1 MESVPVLLL
10 QFATQTNTSDI
21 DTTFKYVYQ
30 SFKLYGPKTNVF
42 LVYDSPIPMGDL
54 KMKAPLVSQWKHC
67 RLKHDKRVFFILPRE
82 KTKTKTKTKTKHT
95 SKQTN
100 KQTNKQTSNNT
111 NKQTKQKQ
119 TNTPTLQ
126 N

>member
-42 LVYDSPIPMGDL
+42 LVYDSPIPMCDL
-54 KMKAPLVSQWKHC
+54 KMEAPLVSQWKHC

-82 KTKTKTKTKTKHT
+82 KPKTKTKYT

-100 KQTNKQTSNNT
+100 KQANKQTSNNT

>member
-42 LVYDSPIPMGDL
+42 LVYDSPIPMCDL
-54 KMKAPLVSQWKHC
+54 KMEAPLVSQWKHC
-67 RLKHDKRVFFILPRE
+67 RLKHDKRGFFYIATRKNKNKNKNKN
-82 KTKTKTKTKTKHT
+82 KTY
-95 SKQTN
+95 KQTN

>member
-1 MESVPVLLL
+1 
-10 QFATQTNTSDI
+10 
-21 DTTFKYVYQ
+21 
-30 SFKLYGPKTNVF
+30 
-42 LVYDSPIPMGDL
+42 MGDL
-54 KMKAPLVSQWKHC
+54 KMEAPLVSQWKHC
-67 RLKHDKRVFFILPRE
+67 RLKHDKRGFFYIATRKNKNKN
-82 KTKTKTKTKTKHT
+82 KTY
-95 SKQTN
+95 KQTN

>member
-1 MESVPVLLL
+1 
-10 QFATQTNTSDI
+10 
-21 DTTFKYVYQ
+21 
-30 SFKLYGPKTNVF
+30 
-42 LVYDSPIPMGDL
+42 MGDL